1 MDFTKLLQNK
11 DQFTQAVKDELASRA
26 FDQLE
31 LMKQEMA
38 NDFLNQQE
46 QE

>member
-11 DQFTQAVKDELASRA
+11 DQFTQAVKDELELRA

-31 LMKQEMA
+31 LMKQELA